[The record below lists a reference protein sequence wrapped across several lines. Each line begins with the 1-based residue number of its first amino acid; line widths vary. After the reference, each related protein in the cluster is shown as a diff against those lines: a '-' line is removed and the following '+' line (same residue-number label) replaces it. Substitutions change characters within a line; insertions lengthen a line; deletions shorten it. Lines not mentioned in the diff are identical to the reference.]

1 MGHAGKELI
10 ATRPVSTDT
19 QNAGDANFAMPVTLP
34 PNVARLRF
42 VVRDAVNGRIGT
54 FDVLKP

>member
-1 MGHAGKELI
+1 
-10 ATRPVSTDT
+10 
-19 QNAGDANFAMPVTLP
+19 MPVTVP

-54 FDVLKP
+54 VDLKP